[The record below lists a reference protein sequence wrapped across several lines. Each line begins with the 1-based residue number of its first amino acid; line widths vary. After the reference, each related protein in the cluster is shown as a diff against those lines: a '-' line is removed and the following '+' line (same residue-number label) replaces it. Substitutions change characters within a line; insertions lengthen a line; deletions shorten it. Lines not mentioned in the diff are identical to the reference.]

1 MVNSQQ
7 IYRKV
12 QKTMKNISCRQPVLL
27 ANELGI
33 TIIHSPN
40 LASSNVK
47 GFFMIVRKIPT
58 IIVSD
63 SLDEVMERV
72 VIAHEIGH
80 SVLHRKLGRQQG
92 LQEFELFSLK
102 NEIEYE
108 ANVFAA
114 HVLVDED
121 DLLEYLHAGYTIE
134 AIAKTMNTH
143 ESMVLIKIQELIAL
157 GHDLHMCMDLNKHFL
172 K

>member
-1 MVNSQQ
+1 MVNSQH
-7 IYRKV
+7 IYKKAKKV
-12 QKTMKNISCRQPVLL
+12 MKNVYSRQPILL

-33 TIIHSPN
+33 TIVHSPN
-40 LASSNVK
+40 LGNTNVK
-47 GFFMIVRKIPT
+47 GFFTIIRKIPT
-58 IIVSD
+58 IIISD

-80 SVLHRKLGRQQG
+80 SVLHRKLGKQQG

-114 HVLVDED
+114 HVLIDED
-121 DLLEYLHAGYTIE
+121 ELLEYLHMNYTIE
-134 AIAKTMNTH
+134 AIAKITETH
-143 ESMVLIKIQELIAL
+143 ESIVLIKIKEMIAL
-157 GHDLHMCMDLNKHFL
+157 GHDLQLCMDLKKHFL
-172 K
+172 R